1 MQEDMQ
7 REALKDDEERR
18 KRSEQMRKERAAVCF
33 PFVVHSIAIVGFE
46 VPYCILI
53 EYFKNN

>member
-1 MQEDMQ
+1 MQ

-33 PFVVHSIAIVGFE
+33 PFVVHSIAIVGFR